1 MRSRTTP
8 SPHLCSTTMS
18 LPAERPSPTLRPI
31 QMLSAIVGMGAVMI
45 SAVRIVVD
53 PAAPMPSWG
62 AVAVV
67 VLALVAATVLITYV
81 GYSVPS
87 LPLGLPRENA
97 AATSLKY
104 FTSTTTMRVAIAE
117 APVLIAFVVTFVFE
131 PHSWLPLL
139 IALPGALALFWVHG
153 WPSARTAAA
162 TERGLEADGAESYL
176 SESLGFR

>member
-1 MRSRTTP
+1 MSL
-8 SPHLCSTTMS
+8 SPHG
-18 LPAERPSPTLRPI
+18 PSAALRPI

-53 PAAPMPSWG
+53 PAAPMPSLA

-67 VLALVAATVLITYV
+67 VVALAAATLLITYV
-81 GYSVPS
+81 GYAVPS

-97 AATSLKY
+97 ASTSLKY
-104 FTSTTTMRVAIAE
+104 FTSTTTMRVALAE

-131 PHSWLPLL
+131 PNSWLPLL
-139 IALPGALALFWVHG
+139 IALPGGLALFWFHG

-176 SESLGFR
+176 SETLGFR